1 MNLIYVAD
9 PMCSWCYGFGTT
21 IDALLADP
29 REAAPLNLA
38 LVMGGLRPYTTEP
51 MGTDKADEIF
61 GHWHHV
67 HEAAGVPFAQAPNT
81 ALHRPGFVYDTE
93 PASRATVT
101 VRTMSPRHVW
111 RFFKAVQHAFYAD
124 AKDVT
129 QPEVLA
135 DLAVA
140 IGLPRSEFASA
151 FASQRMRDETR
162 ADFEQSQNWGIR
174 GFPAVVAE
182 HGGKLHLVAHG
193 YTPIAGLHERLA
205 ALAAAS
211 PDDAAAP

>member
-21 IDALLADP
+21 VDALLADP
-29 REAAPLNLA
+29 GLAAPLNLA

-51 MGTDKADEIF
+51 LTTAKADELV
-61 GHWHHV
+61 GHWQHV
-67 HEAAGVPFAQAPNT
+67 HEAVGVPFAQAPNT
-81 ALHRPGFVYDTE
+81 AMHREGFVYDTE

-101 VRTMSPRHVW
+101 VRAMSPRHVW
-111 RFFKAVQHAFYAD
+111 RYFSSVQRAFYAD
-124 AKDVT
+124 AQDVT

-140 IGLPRSEFASA
+140 IGLPRQEFAA
-151 FASQRMRDETR
+151 GFASQRMRDETR
-162 ADFEQSQNWGIR
+162 ADFEQSQAWGIR

-182 HGGKLHLVAHG
+182 HGGQLHLVAHG
-193 YTPIAGLHERLA
+193 YTPIDGLRDRLT
-205 ALAAAS
+205 ALVNS
-211 PDDAAAP
+211 PPGDNAQE